1 MKEMKLKTNEMRSG
15 IQKMEGEGEARGRAE
30 GIGPQVL
37 SYEELRTG
45 IKEL

>member
-1 MKEMKLKTNEMRSG
+1 MKEMKLKTNERRSG
-15 IQKMEGEGEARGRAE
+15 IQKMEGEARGRAE